1 MFNLENMT
9 IKKRLSG
16 SLGII
21 IAFMVVLIGIGI
33 WSLQNISGK
42 LNQIVNVN
50 NEKILLAQNIQ
61 NAIAAI
67 DRSALVIALI
77 NDMTITKS
85 LQDSMEEQRAVYTTS
100 VEQFEKIEKTEKGKD
115 LLASIKDNFLI
126 TQATIKSVMGDIADG
141 NTQKA
146 RDMLAASLEV
156 SKGLSETCSDLVKY
170 QEEQISADGKAA
182 QKTYWT
188 AFILLMVCGIVVVVI
203 AVALALWLTGSIT
216 KPLSQGVAVA
226 QKIAKGDLTT
236 HIEATGTDETGQL
249 MNAMKNMVTK
259 LQSIIG
265 EVKTAAFNIASASH
279 QLNAN
284 SELMSKGAGEQAGR
298 AGQVATASEEMSQTV
313 LDIAKNTSSIE
324 SSAIDTTQLAK
335 NGETV
340 VNRSVDKVKSIEKT
354 IDQSA
359 LLIKSLGERSNQIG
373 DIVNVINDIADQTN
387 LLALNAAIEA
397 ARAGE
402 QGRGFAVV
410 ADEVRKLAERTGNST
425 AEIGDMVKSI
435 QDEVRQVVVSM
446 ENITKE
452 VKAGVDLSTEAGD
465 VLRNIVESVDK
476 LHLMVQQI
484 ASATEEMASTS
495 EEINKDIEM
504 ISSLSKETSGS
515 SEQIAKAS
523 GELSQLSVNLE
534 NVVKGFA
541 VLTNRQ
547 SDHEYGG
554 RLRYPR

>member
-541 VLTNRQ
+541 V
-547 SDHEYGG
+547 
-554 RLRYPR
+554 